1 MNPTLRAA
9 FCSICSAYG
18 HFIDE
23 CANYTAVSHRRP
35 EFVEQLIPYHLKK
48 FYGINT
54 KTPIEAVKKTE
65 YLQIVNTT
73 AAIKAALEERGL
85 PVLAN
90 SIENKKRLERWGIE
104 NGKMIM
110 YMTKEKGQKKKD

>member
-18 HFIDE
+18 HFVDE
-23 CANYTAVSHRRP
+23 CANYTAASNRTP
-35 EFVEQLIPYHLKK
+35 QYVEQLIPYHLKK

-54 KTPIEAVKKTE
+54 KTPIELIKKTE
-65 YLQIVNTT
+65 YLQIINTS
-73 AAIKAALEERGL
+73 AAVKSALEERGL

-90 SIENKKRLERWGIE
+90 NIENKKRLERWGIE

-110 YMTKEKGQKKKD
+110 YMTKERRSK